1 MLERI
6 VYVSRAAPG
15 LGLDAVFGVI
25 REAHAANAR
34 DGLTGGLVFLDGA
47 FAQVI
52 EGERAPLGA
61 CLARIR
67 RDPRHERLE
76 LRARE
81 PALCRLFRGQAMAL
95 RSRACLDPLLLDGFG
110 YRPGFPADRFPSDV
124 LVEFMV
130 RACRGR
136 GRGEPRPAA
145 RPGRLDSGRAVS

>member
-15 LGLDAVFGVI
+15 LGLDAVFGII
-25 REAHAANAR
+25 REAHRAN
-34 DGLTGGLVFLDGA
+34 DPDELTGVLVFLDGC

-67 RDPRHERLE
+67 RDPRHERFE

-81 PALCRLFRGQAMAL
+81 AVFCRLFRGQAMAL
-95 RSRACLDPLLLDGFG
+95 RSRACIAQGLLDAFA
-110 YRPGFPADRFPSDV
+110 YRPGFPVERFPSDV
-124 LVEFMV
+124 LVEFLV
-130 RACRGR
+130 GACRGR
-136 GRGEPRPAA
+136 ASGIEAGAA
-145 RPGRLDSGRAVS
+145 RLDSGSALF